1 MSLNE
6 RIQSDYFV
14 AYKAKDSLRLGV
26 LRHLKTAATNLSVD
40 LKRETNDDEM
50 LDILQK
56 QAKQRL
62 DSIEQFRAGGR
73 EDLAVKEEAELAIL
87 KEYLPEMLEGEELEK
102 AILEAIAKTGAGNL
116 RDMGKVMAS
125 LTEDYRGRLDGK
137 RTSAL
142 VREKLA

>member
-40 LKRETNDDEM
+40 LKRETNDD
-50 LDILQK
+50 
-56 QAKQRL
+56 
-62 DSIEQFRAGGR
+62 
-73 EDLAVKEEAELAIL
+73 
-87 KEYLPEMLEGEELEK
+87 EMLEGEELEK

>member
-102 AILEAIAKTGAGNL
+102 AILEAIAKTGAENL

>member
-1 MSLNE
+1 
-6 RIQSDYFV
+6 
-14 AYKAKDSLRLGV
+14 
-26 LRHLKTAATNLSVD
+26 
-40 LKRETNDDEM
+40 
-50 LDILQK
+50 
-56 QAKQRL
+56 
-62 DSIEQFRAGGR
+62 
-73 EDLAVKEEAELAIL
+73 
-87 KEYLPEMLEGEELEK
+87 MLEGEELEK

>member
-6 RIQSDYFV
+6 QIQSDYLT

-40 LKRETNDDEM
+40 LKREINDGEM
-50 LDILQK
+50 LDIIQK

-73 EDLAVKEEAELAIL
+73 EDLAAKEEAELVIL
-87 KEYLPEMLEGEELEK
+87 KEYLPEMLEGAALEK
-102 AILEAIAKTGAGNL
+102 AVADAIAKTGAEGP
-116 RDMGKVMAS
+116 RDMGKVMNS
-125 LTEDYRGRLDGK
+125 LMEDYRGRLEG
-137 RTSAL
+137 RAVSAL
-142 VREKLA
+142 VKEKLS